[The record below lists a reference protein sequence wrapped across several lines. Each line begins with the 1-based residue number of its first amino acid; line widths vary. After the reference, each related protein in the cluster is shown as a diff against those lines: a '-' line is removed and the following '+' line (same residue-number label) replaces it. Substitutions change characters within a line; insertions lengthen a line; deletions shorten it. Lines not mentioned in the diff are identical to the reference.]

1 MAQSK
6 RLLRHYIWSITV
18 RELSRSRMISAE
30 AKVGVIALTGVL
42 VSPFVVGSFVWWLLT
57 GKRLPGRLGRWL
69 PPPSAVV
76 IVDPFHKQL
85 PADVREWFA
94 TRDSSS

>member
-1 MAQSK
+1 MAHSK

-18 RELSRSRMISAE
+18 RELSRSRIISPE
-30 AKVGVIALTGVL
+30 TKVGVIALTGVL
-42 VSPFVVGSFVWWLLT
+42 MSPFVVGSFAWWLLT

-69 PPPSAVV
+69 PPPSAVM
-76 IVDPFHKQL
+76 VDPFPKQL